1 MNIKTDNHMQNQ
13 TSKRHTDSP
22 LNGGLRLL
30 DEGIDKG
37 TQRIEELHNS
47 ITERP
52 YKTLNHIPLL
62 NMVTAP
68 LENVQNSISSGIYQA
83 LRKAGHLVLRN
94 AIRLESEQDL
104 PPAVKAAGTDTVIG
118 AAINSAINGAIGDH
132 LETTHNSLSLSMGFY
147 HQNEPVELDADSLQ
161 KQFPKLSEKICIMVH
176 GLCVNESAWR
186 SYSQQ
191 HWGKS
196 QDFGQL
202 LQQELG
208 YTPFYV
214 RYNSGRHISH
224 NGHDLDLLIEE
235 LVQNYPI
242 DVKDIVI
249 IGHSMGGLIARSANH
264 FTASSHTLWHT
275 QLSQV
280 ICLGSPHLGAP
291 LEQVAHL
298 GTALLEQVSFTQ
310 PIAKIIKQ
318 RSIGIKDLRYG
329 YVTDE
334 DWDTQDQDSLE
345 GNKRT
350 IAQQLK
356 HVKYSFI
363 GSSLSKDTQHPVAH
377 ILGDILVPVKSSTGD
392 HHAEELRV
400 PYCDD
405 RYKLLGGVNHIA
417 LQNHP
422 LAYEQIKI
430 WLS

>member
-1 MNIKTDNHMQNQ
+1 MQNQ
-13 TSKRHTDSP
+13 NVYQPASSP

-47 ITERP
+47 ISERP
-52 YKTLNHIPLL
+52 YKSMQYIPVLNLVTEPLQR
-62 NMVTAP
+62 A
-68 LENVQNSISSGIYQA
+68 QNTISQRIYQA

-94 AIRLESEQDL
+94 AIRLENEQQRHL
-104 PPAVKAAGTDTVIG
+104 PPTIKAAGTDTVIG

-132 LETTHNSLSLSMGFY
+132 LESTDNPLSLNMGFY
-147 HQNEPVELDADSLQ
+147 HQNEPLSLNADNLQ
-161 KQFPKLSEKICIMVH
+161 KHFPALTGKICIMVH
-176 GLCVNESAWR
+176 GLCVNESAW
-186 SYSQQ
+186 SAYSQQ
-191 HWGKS
+191 HWGKQ

-202 LQQELG
+202 LQAELD
-208 YTPFYV
+208 YSPFYV
-214 RYNSGRHISH
+214 RYNTGRHISH
-224 NGHDLDLLIEE
+224 NGRDLDLLIEE
-235 LVQNYPI
+235 LVENYP
-242 DVKDIVI
+242 VKVQDIII
-249 IGHSMGGLIARSANH
+249 IGHSMGGLVARSANH
-264 FTASSHTLWHT
+264 YTASSHTRWHT

-298 GTALLEQVSFTQ
+298 GTALLDQVPFTR
-310 PIAKIIKQ
+310 PIATIIRQ

-334 DWDTQDQDSLE
+334 DWTTQDQDSLT
-345 GNKRT
+345 GNKRKM
-350 IAQQLK
+350 AQKLQ

-363 GSSLSKDTQHPVAH
+363 GSSLSSDTQHPVAH
-377 ILGDILVPVKSSTGD
+377 TLGDILVPVKSSTGQ

-405 RYKLLGGVNHIA
+405 RYKLLGGINHIA

-422 LAYEQIKI
+422 LAYQQIKT

>member
-1 MNIKTDNHMQNQ
+1 MQNQ
-13 TSKRHTDSP
+13 AMKQHTDSP

-30 DEGIDKG
+30 DEGINKG

-47 ITERP
+47 ISERP
-52 YKTLNHIPLL
+52 YKTLQHIPLL
-62 NMVTAP
+62 NVVTAP
-68 LENVQNSISSGIYQA
+68 LERAQHSISSGIYRA

-94 AIRLESEQDL
+94 AIQLESKPYL

-132 LETTHNSLSLSMGFY
+132 LESTDNSLALSMGFY
-147 HQNEPVELDADSLQ
+147 HQNEPVKLQGESLQ
-161 KQFPKLSEKICIMVH
+161 KQFPKLSGKICILVH

-191 HWGKS
+191 HWGKP

-202 LQQELG
+202 LQEDLG

-224 NGHDLDLLIEE
+224 NGRDLDLLIEE
-235 LVQNYPI
+235 LIQNYPM

-264 FTASSHTLWHT
+264 FTTSSHTQWHT

-298 GTALLEQVSFTQ
+298 GTSLLDQISFTQ
-310 PIAKIIKQ
+310 PIAKIIQQ

-334 DWDTQDQDSLE
+334 DWAGQDQDSLE
-345 GNKRT
+345 GNKRKA
-350 IAQQLK
+350 AQKLQ

-363 GSSLSKDTQHPVAH
+363 GSSLSNDTQHPVAH
-377 ILGDILVPVKSSTGD
+377 TLGDILVPVKSSTGD

-400 PYCDD
+400 PYCDE
-405 RYKLLGGVNHIA
+405 RYKLLGGINHIA

-422 LAYEQIKI
+422 LAYDQIKD